1 MQQAVGTFHQ
11 GCSRLLRASS
21 WMLEE
26 LLGGTWE
33 DQTLELLLGH
43 SPTGLMLVGQEE
55 LLGVG
60 PLVGL
65 SLEGPI

>member
-1 MQQAVGTFHQ
+1 MQV
-11 GCSRLLRASS
+11 
-21 WMLEE
+21 E

-65 SLEGPI
+65 ALEVPL

>member
-1 MQQAVGTFHQ
+1 
-11 GCSRLLRASS
+11 
-21 WMLEE
+21 MLEE

-43 SPTGLMLVGQEE
+43 LPTGLMLVGQEE
-55 LLGVG
+55 LLAVG

-65 SLEGPI
+65 SLEGPPSTFHGWYRRAWMLPW